1 MLRVR
6 IGLLCAI
13 LIITIL
19 ACGCQKAE
27 QTLVPGAAKLTV
39 DPSATYALLA
49 VKADGSNYTTL
60 AVAYDRLG
68 ELRWSP
74 NGKLLAWCG
83 LAWGNWD
90 LYTVTADGLIKK
102 TLSDDPAIDADPSWS
117 PDSKVILNVAGL
129 DKTHTKG
136 EVLLTDYVQGSH
148 SQVAKDDLPHEAADW
163 AQKGSKL
170 PAFTTKKPEG
180 WIIETCDAKGENR
193 KQIAGPFAQLGR
205 IAWSPD
211 GSQLAT
217 VQGNQL
223 VLVPASGG
231 APRPASVKDA
241 VETTQPQWSPD
252 GTMIALRTKA
262 GYCVV
267 KAADGAVAWTCL
279 PAPGGGTDVSW
290 APDSKRIVF
299 ASAVPSDNAVFVA
312 DVTSKQQPV
321 TLVASEGCL
330 VDPAWSP
337 DGKTIAL
344 AFAPAAY
351 ARPKTD

>member
-6 IGLLCAI
+6 IGLLFALLI
-13 LIITIL
+13 LTIL
-19 ACGCQKAE
+19 ACGCQKP
-27 QTLVPGAAKLTV
+27 QLTLEPGAATLTV
-39 DPSATYALLA
+39 DPSATYATLT
-49 VKADGSNYTTL
+49 VKADGSGYTTL
-60 AVAYDRLG
+60 GVAYDRER

-117 PDSKVILNVAGL
+117 PDGKTILNVAGL

-136 EVLLTDYVQGSH
+136 EVYVTDYEHGGRM
-148 SQVAKDDLPHEAADW
+148 QVCKDDLPHEGADW
-163 AQKGSKL
+163 AQKGSKQ

-180 WIIETCDAKGENR
+180 WIIETCKANGEDR
-193 KQIAGPFAQLGR
+193 KQLAGPFAQLGR

-211 GSQLAT
+211 GSQIAT
-217 VQGNQL
+217 VQGSQL
-223 VLVPASGG
+223 VLIPAAGG
-231 APRPASVKDA
+231 APRPASVPDA
-241 VETTQPQWSPD
+241 LETAQPQWSPD

-267 KAADGAVAWTCL
+267 KAADGAVAWTSL
-279 PAPGGGTDVSW
+279 PAPGGGSDPTW
-290 APDSKRIVF
+290 APDSRRIVF
-299 ASAVPSDNAVFVA
+299 ASTLPSDNCIFVA
-312 DVTSKQQPV
+312 EVVSKEPPV

-330 VDPAWSP
+330 MDPAWSP
-337 DGKTIAL
+337 DGKTIAV

-351 ARPKTD
+351 ARPKTN